1 MPTAVPGE
9 RPGMAERGYYEIP
22 ILESESGYE
31 SPHSVVFS
39 GSDEQVLDRL
49 SLTFDSIR
57 CTSGDSAD
65 KAIRSVYKE
74 NLREYQ
80 KRFSDG

>member
-1 MPTAVPGE
+1 MPTAVPDE

-31 SPHSVVFS
+31 SPRSVVFS
-39 GSDEQVLDRL
+39 DSDENVLERL
-49 SLTFDSIR
+49 SRTFDSIR
-57 CTSGDSAD
+57 LTSDDSAS

-80 KRFSDG
+80 KRSSG